1 MNTFLKSQC
10 KNMMVMVSTFEQSC
24 KMAAL
29 HDDGSISREEEKALK
44 AINAAA
50 EKFKRE
56 LSKIAE

>member
-1 MNTFLKSQC
+1 
-10 KNMMVMVSTFEQSC
+10 MVSTFEQSC
-24 KMAAL
+24 KMAAM

-56 LSKIAE
+56 LSKIAG

>member
-1 MNTFLKSQC
+1 
-10 KNMMVMVSTFEQSC
+10 MVSTFEQSC
-24 KMAAL
+24 KMAAM
-29 HDDGSISREEEKALK
+29 HDDSSISREEEKALK